1 MSAVVAALVAEFESA
16 ARAAQE
22 AEAALR
28 KQMLEEVARLERQRA
43 FAYRRLNLMRPVTE
57 AVAAAANEEAA
68 LATGLATVRAEL
80 GWDSESETRS
90 ETLAR
95 FADVVRAIFAS
106 CAETEETPAR
116 EISRALAAF
125 ESWYSG
131 RYQRPFWILFE
142 QYVPEMPLVE
152 R

>member
-1 MSAVVAALVAEFESA
+1 MSAVVTALLAEFEAA

-28 KQMLEEVARLERQRA
+28 NEMAAEVARLERQRA
-43 FAYRRLNLMRPVTE
+43 FAYRRLNLMRPVTA
-57 AVAAAANEEAA
+57 AVAAAATEEAA
-68 LATGLATVRAEL
+68 LASGLATLRAEL
-80 GWDSESETRS
+80 GWDSDSDSRS
-90 ETLAR
+90 ETVAR

-106 CAETEETPAR
+106 CAATEEAPAAAV
-116 EISRALAAF
+116 SRALAAF
-125 ESWYSG
+125 ESWYAV

-142 QYVPEMPLVE
+142 QYMPEMPLVE

>member
-1 MSAVVAALVAEFESA
+1 MSAVVTALLAELESA

-28 KQMLEEVARLERQRA
+28 KQMVAEVARLERQRA

-68 LATGLATVRAEL
+68 LANGLATLRAEL

-106 CAETEETPAR
+106 CAETEEAPAA
-116 EISRALAAF
+116 EVSRALAAF
-125 ESWYSG
+125 ESWYAA
-131 RYQRPFWILFE
+131 RYRRPFWTLFE
-142 QYVPEMPLVE
+142 QYIPELPLVE